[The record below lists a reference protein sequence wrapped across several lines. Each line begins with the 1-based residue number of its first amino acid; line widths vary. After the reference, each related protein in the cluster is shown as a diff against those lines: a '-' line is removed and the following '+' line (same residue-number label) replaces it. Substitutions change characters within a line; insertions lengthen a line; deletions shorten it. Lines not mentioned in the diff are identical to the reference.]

1 MTFTE
6 PEFKAAQNW
15 DNAAGLALVN
25 PQPASPGVI
34 DPDIRTG
41 GDATRYANG
50 ARFTEWRYGF
60 LTVAEFTTLLSVLG
74 ISRTTKSAQVTI
86 RTVLQDDYA
95 TYANYNA
102 IANYPEPDTGYRYYG
117 GRYMDVVI
125 AFTRLE
131 AI

>member
-1 MTFTE
+1 MAFTE
-6 PEFKAAQNW
+6 PEFKVATGFN
-15 DNAAGLALVN
+15 NAASLALID

-34 DPDIRTG
+34 DPDIRVA
-41 GDATRYANG
+41 GDATRYGNG
-50 ARFTEWRYGF
+50 ARFTEWRFGF
-60 LTVAEFTTLLSVLG
+60 LTVSQYTTLLASLG
-74 ISRTTKSAQVTI
+74 VSRTTKSAQVTI

-102 IANYPEPDTGYRYYG
+102 VANNPEPDTGYQYYG
-117 GRYMDVVI
+117 GRYLNVII